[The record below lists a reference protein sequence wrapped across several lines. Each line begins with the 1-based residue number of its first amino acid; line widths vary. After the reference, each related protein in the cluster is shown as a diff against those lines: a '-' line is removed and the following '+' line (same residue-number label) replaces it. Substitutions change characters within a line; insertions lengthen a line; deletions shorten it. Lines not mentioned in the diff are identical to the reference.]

1 MAGDERVLDGVRVV
15 ELAGD
20 VGGRD
25 AREAAGRDGRRRGQ
39 GRAARGI
46 ADAAPIGP
54 FAHDRLDADHSL
66 TFWYYN
72 TNKRSVVIDYR
83 TTEGRDE
90 LGRLAAGADVF
101 ISTLAPPELRRA
113 RDRPRRAAGCRT
125 RAGRGVDHAVRPRP
139 GRGPTASAPTSSASP
154 SATRSTAAATTTT
167 RSRRSGRAATRPTSR
182 RPASPSWA

>member
-20 VGGRD
+20 VGGEMLGKLLAEMGAD
-25 AREAAGRDGRRRGQ
+25 VIKVEPPEGSPS
-39 GRAARGI
+39 RAV
-46 ADAAPIGP
+46 GP

-125 RAGRGVDHAVRPRP
+125 RRWSWCRSRRSASP
-139 GRGPTASAPTSSASP
+139 GRGPTASAPISSASR
-154 SATRSTAAATTTT
+154 SATRSTVAATTTT
-167 RSRRSGRAATRPTSR
+167 RSHRSGRVATRPTSR